1 MKTKIALLSLA
12 TTLCITG
19 MSYAML
25 PDEEAFLGGIR
36 TGYSYEQVTA
46 IYGEPTEKT
55 EPKKTPAYG
64 GSYTMLIKYGDTL
77 SFFFEGRDEA
87 GPFHVIMIS
96 VSGNNGFATPKG
108 IHVKSPERDIYRAY
122 GRPDFDVPSR
132 GSHYIMYKTSKYGKM
147 SFHFKDGLVSN
158 INLGYD
164 A

>member
-77 SFFFEGRDEA
+77 SFFFEGRNEA

-122 GRPDFDVPSR
+122 GRPDFDIPSR

>member
-1 MKTKIALLSLA
+1 MKTKIALMSLA
-12 TTLCITG
+12 ATLCITG

-46 IYGEPTEKT
+46 IYGEPTVKT
-55 EPKKTPAYG
+55 EPSKNPAYAG
-64 GSYTMLIKYGDTL
+64 LYTMLIKYGDTL
-77 SFFFEGRDEA
+77 SFFFEGDSVN

-96 VSGNNGFATPKG
+96 VRGNNGFATPKG

-122 GRPDFDVPSR
+122 GRPDFDIPSR

-147 SFHFKDGLVSN
+147 SFHFKDGLVSS

>member
-1 MKTKIALLSLA
+1 MKTKIALMSLA
-12 TTLCITG
+12 ATLCITG

-36 TGYSYEQVTA
+36 TGYSYEKITQ

-77 SFFFEGRDEA
+77 SFFFEGDSET

-96 VSGNNGFATPKG
+96 VTGNNGFATPKG
-108 IHVKSPERDIYRAY
+108 IHVKSPERDVYRAY
-122 GRPDFDVPSR
+122 GRPDIDVPGR
-132 GSHYIMYKTSKYGKM
+132 GSHYIMYKTLKHGLM
-147 SFHFKDGLVSN
+147 TFHFKDGLVSSMH
-158 INLGYD
+158 LGYN